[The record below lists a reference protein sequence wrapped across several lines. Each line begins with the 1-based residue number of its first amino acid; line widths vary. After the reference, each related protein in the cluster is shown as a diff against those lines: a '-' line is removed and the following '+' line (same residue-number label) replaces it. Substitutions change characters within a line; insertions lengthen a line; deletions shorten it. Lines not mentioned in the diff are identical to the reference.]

1 LHASEE
7 AAADRLELLHR
18 ALEAIFRSRPTLS
31 GV

>member
-18 ALEAIFRSRPTLS
+18 ALEAIFLSRPT
-31 GV
+31 